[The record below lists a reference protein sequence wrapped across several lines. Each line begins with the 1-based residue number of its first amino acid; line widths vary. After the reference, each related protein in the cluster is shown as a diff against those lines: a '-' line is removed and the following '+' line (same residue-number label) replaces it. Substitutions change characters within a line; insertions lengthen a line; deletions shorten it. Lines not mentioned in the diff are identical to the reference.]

1 MRSDIQPLRTSNTQT
16 IFRTDRLSVVSSV
29 YKARYNAVF
38 WKRWN
43 ICQKPS
49 RYVIFL
55 TLYYWRSSDKFAWT
69 VIKTFEKEL
78 LADGINSLKPL
89 ERADVLDGVAH
100 PDEVK
105 QVVVNRSG
113 SILSAST
120 ILKSDFFSN
129 LQKMTL
135 PECVITNS
143 SVLLHLS
150 GTYSTTSTQADWWL
164 SQLPAGSF
172 DVTTHIFSTNHDW
185 KWCWQR
191 KNGMRKVRGLFSFL
205 QYHK

>member
-1 MRSDIQPLRTSNTQT
+1 M
-16 IFRTDRLSVVSSV
+16 
-29 YKARYNAVF
+29 A
-38 WKRWN
+38 
-43 ICQKPS
+43 
-49 RYVIFL
+49 
-55 TLYYWRSSDKFAWT
+55 LYYWQSSDEFART

-150 GTYSTTSTQADWWL
+150 GTYSTTSTQAD
-164 SQLPAGSF
+164 
-172 DVTTHIFSTNHDW
+172 
-185 KWCWQR
+185 
-191 KNGMRKVRGLFSFL
+191 
-205 QYHK
+205 